1 MCIGRSGRHAWTR
14 GISAAP
20 ASPLFSQG
28 ATTVDLRDRLVPTPV
43 SPCLL
48 GGARI
53 GRWHGLAEEHALA
66 FAMGT
71 HARLGAGGSAGAG
84 GGGRRR
90 SRRVLNKSPAEGQE
104 GRGCVYLTL
113 QGELVKMVVEA
124 CQGKGPWEVG
134 EGVAWLTGWGRRS
147 GWHV

>member
-1 MCIGRSGRHAWTR
+1 M
-14 GISAAP
+14 
-20 ASPLFSQG
+20 
-28 ATTVDLRDRLVPTPV
+28 

-90 SRRVLNKSPAEGQE
+90 SRRVLNKSPAEGRE